1 MECHILISLR
11 SNHFLPDFLR
21 KMSHYEGHEQ
31 YGFQNNC
38 QNFSLQPCPIFLD
51 IELLH
56 CFNGKTIQCKDKKQ
70 IHKIRHG
77 HLRKYRIVQ
86 IMKKIGDRNC
96 RKNAEKIINW
106 ICQECKKMKNKEE
119 IITLWFNM
127 WLEKKDLGIDRIFSK
142 NILYTESWGPEY
154 RGIEKIKLWFYEWN
168 SRADVLAWDIK
179 QFFHKDNQTIVE
191 WYFKFKEKNEESE
204 DFSGV
209 SLIEWTEDGKI
220 ENLKEFMCKLNNYDP
235 YEKSDIPEFIYT

>member
-1 MECHILISLR
+1 MKCYILIALR

-21 KMSHYEGHEQ
+21 KMPHYEGHEQ
-31 YGFQNNC
+31 YGFQNNR

-96 RKNAEKIINW
+96 RKNAQCRGQ
-106 ICQECKKMKNKEE
+106 CQSGVALGIQNRSLRCTDELHNQ
-119 IITLWFNM
+119 
-127 WLEKKDLGIDRIFSK
+127 DLG
-142 NILYTESWGPEY
+142 
-154 RGIEKIKLWFYEWN
+154 
-168 SRADVLAWDIK
+168 
-179 QFFHKDNQTIVE
+179 NQTFYKPSGLEVVLYGKAVIAQKEPKHQEGHHVEYGGHAAHHVHKGHKGCTVPLMGLLQEFFVHIVPG
-191 WYFKFKEKNEESE
+191 NR
-204 DFSGV
+204 
-209 SLIEWTEDGKI
+209 
-220 ENLKEFMCKLNNYDP
+220 NLRKVIDEILNQNL
-235 YEKSDIPEFIYT
+235 